1 MACDRRQDMSRRGDR
16 VADLLRGELSSLLL
30 DGMRDPRIRLA
41 TISAVEV
48 TGDLRLAR
56 VRVSVLGGDDDRDR
70 CIEALQHARGFL
82 RKKLASR
89 TMLRHT
95 PELSFELDR
104 GAEYAERITSLLDGG
119 AL

>member
-1 MACDRRQDMSRRGDR
+1 MSRRSDR

-41 TISAVEV
+41 TISTVEV

-56 VRVSVLGGDDDRDR
+56 VKVSVLGEDDDRNG
-70 CIEALQHARGFL
+70 CIEALQHASGFL
-82 RKKLASR
+82 RTKLASR
-89 TMLRHT
+89 IKLRHT

-104 GAEYAERITSLLDGG
+104 GAEYAERITSLLEGG